1 MPDSVLEEKQTTD
14 RPRAVLAHDI
24 ALIGSM
30 MVLAAC
36 GLIYEYLLAH
46 YAGRIIG
53 AVETSIYG
61 MIGIMIVAMGVGAFL
76 AKWIDEPFRAFAWLE
91 LSIGFIGGCS
101 ILIMATMMALT
112 YTLPIWLQDIYG
124 LHPSMTTDGGVV
136 AILQEASFLMPF
148 LFGFILGAL
157 IGMEIPLIAR
167 IRESIH
173 GKHLLHNVGTI
184 YGADY
189 IGAGIGAA
197 IWVSVCLQLP
207 ILVAAISTAAVNALV
222 GIFFLYRYR
231 ADIDRPMALWL
242 GHGVLVVTLILL
254 AIGGG
259 RWTHSMNS
267 TLFKDKVEYSKVSP
281 YQHITLTTRIKAKG
295 LPKVMSLYLN
305 GRLQFS
311 SNDEVIYHGFLTY
324 PPMLA
329 SARHDNI
336 LVIGGGD
343 GLAVRDILRWQPQ
356 GVTLIDLDEA
366 MLDLFSGKDE
376 AAPDAINQSILALNK
391 RALLDKRLQ
400 IIIGDAFLEVEKL
413 ISKQQVYDTII
424 IDLPDPSHP
433 DLNKLYSVYFYQR
446 LRELLAGDGI
456 IAVQSTSP
464 YHAKKAFLSIGKTLA
479 AAGFITE
486 QYHANV
492 PTFGEWGWSMG
503 SKLGDSPLQRIKALD
518 SLPLSAPWM
527 SLAQIQAAFVF
538 APGFFKDLDKIEINL
553 LGSNIIYQY
562 HHDAWAGED
571 GIFSINK

>member
-1 MPDSVLEEKQTTD
+1 MPEPVLEENNTTATS
-14 RPRAVLAHDI
+14 RVVLGHDI
-24 ALIGSM
+24 ALLGTM

-61 MIGIMIVAMGVGAFL
+61 MIGIMIVAMGIGAFL
-76 AKWIDEPFRAFAWLE
+76 AKWIKDPFRAFAWLE
-91 LSIGFIGGCS
+91 LSIAFVGACS
-101 ILIMATMMALT
+101 ILVMATMLALT
-112 YTLPIWLQDIYG
+112 YTLPLWLQDIYG
-124 LHPSMTTDGGVV
+124 LHPSMTTDGGVIT
-136 AILQEASFLMPF
+136 ILQQASFALPF
-148 LFGFILGAL
+148 LFGFILGVM

-167 IRESIH
+167 IRENIH
-173 GKHLLHNVGTI
+173 GKHLMHNIGTI
-184 YGADY
+184 YGVDY
-189 IGAGIGAA
+189 IGAGVGAA
-197 IWVSVCLQLP
+197 IWVTICLKLP
-207 ILVAAISTAAVNALV
+207 ILVAAISTASVNALV
-222 GIFFLYRYR
+222 GMFFLYRYR
-231 ADIDRPMALWL
+231 ADINKPMALWL
-242 GHGVLVVTLILL
+242 AHAALIITLILL

-259 RWTHSMNS
+259 QWTRNMNS

-281 YQHITLTTRIKAKG
+281 YQHITLTTRIQGKG

-311 SNDEVIYHGFLTY
+311 SNDEVIYHSFLTY

-329 SARHDNI
+329 SARHDKI

-343 GLAVRDILRWQPQ
+343 GLAVRDILRWQPELI
-356 GVTLIDLDEA
+356 TLIDLDKA
-366 MLDLFSGKDE
+366 MLDLFSGKDGAVSE
-376 AAPDAINQSILALNK
+376 ALNQRILSLNK

-400 IIIGDAFLEVEKL
+400 IIVGDAFLEIEKL

-433 DLNKLYSVYFYQR
+433 DLNKLYSTYFYQR

>member
-1 MPDSVLEEKQTTD
+1 MPEPVLEEKHKSTTA
-14 RPRAVLAHDI
+14 RPVLGHDI

-76 AKWIDEPFRAFAWLE
+76 AKWIKEPFKAFAWLE
-91 LSIGFIGGCS
+91 LSIGFVGGCS
-101 ILIMATMMALT
+101 ILIMASMLALT
-112 YTLPIWLQDIYG
+112 YTLPLWLQDIYG

-136 AILQEASFLMPF
+136 AILQKASFLLPF
-148 LFGFILGAL
+148 LLGFILGAM

-167 IRESIH
+167 IREHIH
-173 GKHLLHNVGTI
+173 GKHLLHNTGTI

-189 IGAGIGAA
+189 IGAGVGAA
-197 IWVSVCLQLP
+197 IWVTICLKLP
-207 ILVAAISTAAVNALV
+207 ILVAAISTASVNALV

-231 ADIDRPMALWL
+231 GNINNPMALWL
-242 GHGVLVVTLILL
+242 AHVVLIITLILL

-259 RWTHSMNS
+259 HLIRSMNS
-267 TLFKDKVEYSKVSP
+267 TLFMDKVEYSKVTP
-281 YQHITLTTRIKAKG
+281 FQHITLTTRIKGKG
-295 LPKVMSLYLN
+295 LPEVMSLYLN

-311 SNDEVIYHGFLTY
+311 SNDEVIYHSFLTY

-329 SARHDNI
+329 SARHDKI

-343 GLAVRDILRWQPQ
+343 GLAVRDILRWQPELI
-356 GVTLIDLDEA
+356 TLIDLDKA

-376 AAPDAINQSILALNK
+376 AVPEAINQKILSLNK
-391 RALLDKRLQ
+391 GALLDQRLQ
-400 IIIGDAFLEVEKL
+400 IIIGDAFLEIEKL

-446 LRELLAGDGI
+446 LRELLSGDGI
-456 IAVQSTSP
+456 IAIQSTSP

-479 AAGFITE
+479 TAGFLTE

-492 PTFGEWGWSMG
+492 PTFGEWGWSIG
-503 SKLGDSPLQRIKALD
+503 SKLGKSPLQRIKAIE
-518 SLPLSAPWM
+518 SLPLSATWM

-538 APGFFKDLDKIEINL
+538 APRFFEALDKIEINS
-553 LGSNIIYQY
+553 LGSNIVYQY
-562 HHDAWAGED
+562 HHDAWTKEE

>member
-24 ALIGSM
+24 ALIGTM

-356 GVTLIDLDEA
+356 GVTLIDLDGA

-376 AAPDAINQSILALNK
+376 AAPEAINQSILALNE

-413 ISKQQVYDTII
+413 ISAQQSYDTII

>member
-356 GVTLIDLDEA
+356 GVTLIDLDGA

-376 AAPDAINQSILALNK
+376 AAPEAINQSILALNE

-413 ISKQQVYDTII
+413 ISAQQSYDTII